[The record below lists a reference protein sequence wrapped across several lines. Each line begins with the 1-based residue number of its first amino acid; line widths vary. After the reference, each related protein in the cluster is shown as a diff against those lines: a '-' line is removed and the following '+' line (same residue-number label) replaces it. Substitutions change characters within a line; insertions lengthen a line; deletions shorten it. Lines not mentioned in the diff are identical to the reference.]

1 VGKIIVTGA
10 NGHLGTRLLEALKR
24 DGHEL
29 QAVVR
34 STAAAA
40 ALRTSLGV
48 EASVVDYADSAAL
61 APHLVSADAVVH
73 LVGII
78 RETPQNR
85 YVNAHENTCR
95 ALVDALTSIKSTP
108 RIVYVSI
115 LGSSAGNENAC
126 LSSKGRA
133 EDLLLASGLP
143 VTVLQVPM
151 VLGESDYATFALR
164 KKALSGFSVGFR
176 MASREQPIYAGDVVN
191 AIRAAA
197 GGAFGRLMLAGPE
210 SVSRAELVRRAGLIL
225 GTAPKS
231 LSLPIGLGR
240 FIVGLLE
247 TVLPNPPMTR
257 AMLDVLDHDDA
268 IDPLD
273 AAKRLGIELTS
284 LDEMLRLVLKPLQ

>member
-1 VGKIIVTGA
+1 MGRIIVTGA
-10 NGHLGTRLLEALKR
+10 NGHLGTRLIETLKR

-34 STAAAA
+34 STTAAA
-40 ALRTSLGV
+40 ALRASLGV
-48 EASVVDYADSAAL
+48 EAGVVDYANSAEL
-61 APHLVSADAVVH
+61 APHLVHADAVVH

-78 RETPQNR
+78 RETPQNS
-85 YVNAHENTCR
+85 YVNAHESTCR
-95 ALVDALTSIKSTP
+95 ALVNALAANESTP

-115 LGSSAGNENAC
+115 LGSSAGHSNAC
-126 LSSKGRA
+126 LRSKGKA
-133 EDLLLASGLP
+133 EDILLASGLP

-176 MASREQPIYAGDVVN
+176 MASREQPVYAGDVVN
-191 AIRAAA
+191 AIRATVDA
-197 GGAFGRLMLAGPE
+197 AFGRLLLAGPE
-210 SVSRAELVRRAGLIL
+210 SLSRAELVRRAGLIL

-240 FIVGLLE
+240 FFVGLLE
-247 TVLPNPPMTR
+247 AILPNPPMTR
-257 AMLDVLDHDDA
+257 AMLDVLDHDDV

-273 AAKRLGIELTS
+273 TAQRLGIELTP
-284 LDEMLRLVLKPLQ
+284 LDEMLRLVLKPLK